1 MHVLGPPPIP
11 AESIGRL
18 GCSCNPAA
26 VVGPKKDLGTRGR
39 VRRIWPQD
47 CTEASAFRSIPVG
60 A

>member
-1 MHVLGPPPIP
+1 MHVIGPPPIP
-11 AESIGRL
+11 AESIGLL
-18 GCSCNPAA
+18 GLLL
-26 VVGPKKDLGTRGR
+26 LGLGWKCRRGR